1 MNSNT
6 TNLTSAEIESQL
18 KYYTGT
24 TRYYRFSSFHPY
36 TFLTDGALEAQK
48 LLECNW
54 LFLHIASRQ
63 EHYKIKNCQMLQRI
77 QFWTFTV
84 DHKNH
89 DNLLVCERDKGD
101 IAYKLKFDC
110 TDFKLEK
117 FQVYVQPLQIVEHD
131 CKVIHLPN
139 EY

>member
-1 MNSNT
+1 METNT
-6 TNLTSAEIESQL
+6 ISLSSAEIEHQL
-18 KYYTGT
+18 RYYSGT
-24 TRYYRFSSFHPY
+24 EKYYRFTPFYPHIL
-36 TFLTDGALEAQK
+36 LTDGTKEAQR
-48 LLECNW
+48 LLGCNW

-63 EHYKIKNCQMLQRI
+63 YHYKIKNCQMLQQI

-84 DHKNH
+84 DHENQ

-117 FQVYVQPLQIVEHD
+117 FKVYVQPMQVGEHH